1 MISFVLASIL
11 LIAAASPAN
20 PPQGPQTPQIS
31 TQNKSNGSLEDQQ
44 HPKPNPRESDSIAK
58 PDKGNPGEHADQ
70 GEEKGSE
77 FFHLAG
83 FKVKITDGLLVLFT
97 GILAVFTGLLWKST
111 RGLWQAA
118 TDQSRDL
125 KKAIYS
131 IDILASSTEEL
142 ASSTEKTA
150 KRQLRAYLSVRVDHQ
165 QWHGGAFGSDGR
177 IIFTIKNAGQTPA
190 KEVTA
195 DAIYDILP
203 WPLPDHESLL
213 SRLQRTEDSK
223 AVIHPDQD
231 RKGYAVRAR
240 ELHPLEYERTA
251 EDRSIRLHIFGR
263 IFYRDIFNEEHQT
276 TFCVT
281 IGGRNVARLC
291 GIPTPGAG
299 PIDVGHVDCPCNNG
313 AD

>member
-1 MISFVLASIL
+1 MIRLVLAGL
-11 LIAAASPAN
+11 LVIAAASPATS
-20 PPQGPQTPQIS
+20 PQAPQIN
-31 TQNKSNGSLEDQQ
+31 TQNKSNGPLEDQQ
-44 HPKPNPRESDSIAK
+44 HPKPKPQESDSITK
-58 PDKGNPGEHADQ
+58 PDKNNPERHADQ

-83 FKVKITDGLLVLFT
+83 FKVKVTDGLLVLFT

-111 RGLWQAA
+111 RDLWRAA

-125 KKAIYS
+125 KKALYS
-131 IDILASSTEEL
+131 IDVLASATEDL
-142 ASSTEKTA
+142 ASCTEKTA
-150 KRQLRAYLSVRVDHQ
+150 KRQLRAYLSVLVDPQ

-190 KEVTA
+190 REVTA
-195 DAIYDILP
+195 DAMYDILP

-231 RKGYAVRAR
+231 RRGFAVPAR
-240 ELHPLEYERTA
+240 EFDPFERDRAA

-281 IGGRNVARLC
+281 IRGQNVTRLC

-299 PIDVGHVDCPCNNG
+299 LIDIGHINCPYNNG